1 MRSMVQKPRERKV
14 KAVIPK
20 PNNDSVLDRLG
31 LSDLSLNI
39 NLADNARDAVENLRS
54 TVQEETQKTR
64 HMILWLAIIQATAT
78 IVAASFALVV

>member
-1 MRSMVQKPRERKV
+1 MRERKV

-20 PNNDSVLDRLG
+20 PSNDSMLDRLG

-54 TVQEETQKTR
+54 TVQEETQR
-64 HMILWLAIIQATAT
+64 RAT
-78 IVAASFALVV
+78 